1 MSSST
6 TKKGVVEAKPI
17 TLTDLPISVIQH
29 ISSFIPPL
37 DRFKLQATCRHTN
50 FALSTWP
57 DTSIEIRSE
66 DYGFTDT
73 VATSRMSFQ
82 FPMGKANKS
91 SFHVKIITDP
101 SGRCYR
107 IRTTQERSS
116 AKTLK
121 SFLTKFSNLQELT
134 IWDACLTSEF
144 STILSKFQSIKVL
157 RLWNCSR
164 YFEKKN
170 QSQKLIRSLLSLPN
184 LQSLLILDST
194 APGSSAASCR
204 AIFSKSLALKI
215 QAPIENFQI
224 TGMTL
229 PLKSLEVIAENLSPT
244 VKRLSIG
251 CTFGKESKR
260 LQYLRALQQMTNV
273 NDLDLPPFIF
283 HLGELF
289 VPDGVVQKLFTSLPL
304 KALGFRHYNSSVLF
318 RFIEYQL
325 PIKVRVLRIFHNANR
340 IPNFSSIGQEP
351 LEAEKPEKKSSV
363 SSRYSILSTSR
374 SSIGS
379 NENNNN
385 NSSTTTTTT
394 INGGGPRRDSIGTS
408 TKAAAAEAI
417 NNPKQQQQPQHK
429 SSNVSTLEMRR
440 LTIFAIEEAK
450 RRTQRLRRR
459 AYANVDVVYTQE
471 SQAGQEVLGRMAEP
485 MRSPHVYSRSAKREM
500 RVIKGDLVRPIPL
513 ASLGYESDFEDG
525 LED

>member
-1 MSSST
+1 MPGEMVST
-6 TKKGVVEAKPI
+6 VKPQPLTI
-17 TLTDLPISVIQH
+17 TDLPISVLQKIG
-29 ISSFIPPL
+29 SFVAPL
-37 DRFKLQATCRHTN
+37 DRFKLQGTCRLLNH
-50 FALSTWP
+50 ALSSWP
-57 DTSIEIRSE
+57 DTCIEIRSE
-66 DYGFTDT
+66 DYGYAET
-73 VATSRMSFQ
+73 VNTSRMSFQ
-82 FPMGKANKS
+82 FPMGKTNKS
-91 SFHVKIITDP
+91 SFHVKITD
-101 SGRCYR
+101 STGRCHR
-107 IRTTQERSS
+107 IRTTQERPS

-121 SFLTKFSNLQELT
+121 SFLYRFQNLQELT
-134 IWDACLTSEF
+134 LWDACLTSEF
-144 STILSKFQSIKVL
+144 STVISKFQNIKVL

-170 QSQKLIRSLLSLPN
+170 QSQKLIRSLLSLSN

-194 APGSSAASCR
+194 TAGSSAASCR
-204 AIFSKSLALKI
+204 ATFSKSLALKI

-224 TGMTL
+224 TGMHL
-229 PLKSLEVIAENLSPT
+229 PLKSMEVIADSLGAT
-244 VKRLSIG
+244 VKRFSIG

-260 LQYLRALQQMTNV
+260 LQYLRALQTMSNIS
-273 NDLDLPPFIF
+273 DLDLPPFIF
-283 HLGELF
+283 HLGEMP

-325 PIKVRVLRIFHNANR
+325 PIKVRVLRVFHNANR

-351 LEAEKPEKKSSV
+351 AEAEKPEKKSSV
-363 SSRYSILSTSR
+363 SSKYSILSTSR

-385 NSSTTTTTT
+385 NNNNN
-394 INGGGPRRDSIGTS
+394 NGTRKDSLGTS
-408 TKAAAAEAI
+408 TKQAATEAI
-417 NNPKQQQQPQHK
+417 QSEHK
-429 SSNVSTLEMRR
+429 TSNVSTLEMRR

-450 RRTQRLRRR
+450 RRTQRLRRKSFI
-459 AYANVDVVYTQE
+459 NVDVIYTQE

-513 ASLGYESDFEDG
+513 SSLGMESDYEDQ
-525 LED
+525 DDI